1 MSAILKIY
9 DILLDIKRATTNNK
23 IEVVEGDNG
32 NVFRIFL
39 TDNGEPVDIEGCRV
53 VAVFS
58 SGDGTA
64 EQDTS
69 DTPLGEHIFT
79 WNGDEWVV
87 DSFRTVDDLDLC
99 GITLVG
105 TPAVND
111 TVTIN
116 YYIDDADVVHLDAS
130 TSITGGT
137 VTVEQN
143 AFLRSLAS
151 VMIGGL
157 GGNEIDI
164 LVRSGSYSS
173 SGINECEIQVYS
185 GDKDDVL
192 ITTAKFNFQSRRS
205 SMNDETLRSE
215 EKFPLLVTL
224 IARVNEA
231 LQKALPY
238 DNVTASL
245 TELPVGSLPTASV
258 NPTTAHF
265 SFGFPKANGIVSVT
279 KSGTGAAGTKDTYTI
294 TFDNNTTFSFEVYNG
309 TDGSGAVTSVNGQTG
324 DVVLDGDDIRSTYY
338 DDDPNY
344 EGLTYTVDDILDEH
358 GYALNSILG
367 TEINGNEIGDG
378 DITLTASDVGA
389 VPTTRTV
396 NSKALSTD
404 ISLTASDVGAAEVIK
419 VSNPTVGSDW
429 TTGKHGSDADNTYP
443 ERLAIPV
450 TGVTSTMFAEVVFGV
465 TDAASG
471 VYSPVCDCGAGVVY
485 IWAKT
490 QTAPTVL
497 SILVHK

>member
-39 TDNGEPVDIEGCRV
+39 TDNGEPVNIEGCRV

-79 WNGDEWVV
+79 WNGNEWVV

-105 TPAVND
+105 SPAVND

-116 YYIDDADVVHLDAS
+116 YYIDDEDVVHLDGS
-130 TSITGGT
+130 TSIEGGT
-137 VTVEQN
+137 VTVEQV

-151 VMIGGL
+151 VMIGGEDN
-157 GGNEIDI
+157 NEIDI

-173 SGINECEIQVYS
+173 SGINECEIQIYS
-185 GDKDDVL
+185 GEKEDVL
-192 ITTAKFNFQSRRS
+192 VTTAKFNFQSRRS
-205 SMNDETLRSE
+205 SMNDETLQSE

-224 IARVNEA
+224 IASVNEA
-231 LQKALPY
+231 LEKALPY
-238 DNVTASL
+238 ETVSASL
-245 TELPVGSLPTASV
+245 TELPVGSTPTASV
-258 NPTTAHF
+258 DPATAHF
-265 SFGFPKANGIVSVT
+265 SFGFPKANGIASVT
-279 KSGTGAAGTKDTYTI
+279 KSGTSEPGTWDTYII
-294 TFDNNTTFSFEVYNG
+294 TFDNSNTFSFRVYNG
-309 TDGSGAVTSVNGQTG
+309 TDGSGAVTSVNGKTG
-324 DVVLDGDDIRSTYY
+324 DVVLG
-338 DDDPNY
+338 
-344 EGLTYTVDDILDEH
+344 
-358 GYALNSILG
+358 
-367 TEINGNEIGDG
+367 
-378 DITLTASDVGA
+378 ASDVGA
-389 VPTTRTV
+389 DA
-396 NSKALSTD
+396 SG
-404 ISLTASDVGAAEVIK
+404 TASSAVSTHNADASAHSSLFASKQDTISDLATIRSGAADGTSALAGVAAITEIK
-419 VSNPTVGSDW
+419 VPNPTVGSDW
-429 TTGKHGSDADNTYP
+429 TTGKHGSDDDNTYP

-450 TGVTSTMFAEVVFGV
+450 TGVTSDMIAEVTFGV
-465 TDAASG
+465 ADAASG
-471 VYSPVCDCGAGVVY
+471 EYSPICECGAGVVY